1 MFCINAQPVVQR
13 ATGNRQDAA
22 GQSSA
27 GFAAAAF
34 RMRGAGSGSDS
45 IGRQRGSLDS
55 LAAAAVQATAPFG
68 FRAGIG
74 RWQLSVFEINEKFS
88 KLMRLLTTLGDAI

>member
-1 MFCINAQPVVQR
+1 MAYRTKAIMFCNHSQPVVQR
-13 ATGNRQDAA
+13 ASGNRQDAA

-27 GFAAAAF
+27 RIIAAAI
-34 RMRGAGSGSDS
+34 RMRSAGSGSDS
-45 IGRQRGSLDS
+45 IGRQRGAVDS

-74 RWQLSVFEINEKFS
+74 RWQL
-88 KLMRLLTTLGDAI
+88 